1 MARGHGANH
10 RFWPVVARTGGE
22 MRIANAR
29 ILAASLT
36 IAVFCGQAYS
46 ASLDNQQANRALAPD
61 ARVDSNKHLPR
72 RYWQEMTTEEFA
84 ALDTDQVIAVL
95 PIASIEQHGPH
106 LPVCTDA
113 CANQAVIERTL
124 ELLPEDLPVT
134 VLPMMPVGKAN
145 EHSAFP
151 GTLSLSSET
160 VQHLWTEIA
169 ESVHRAGIRK
179 LVFFNSHGG
188 NRRILPV
195 VAREIR
201 ERLDML
207 VIITNLSSDA
217 PGNLFPAEERRYGI
231 HGGSVETSRML
242 YLRPDLVNMSKA
254 ENFHSTMADL
264 AKEFQQLPRT
274 ATIAWQAQDLNPAGV
289 VGNARDADAER
300 GRQLIEHAATQF
312 AAVLTEVDRLPLSHL
327 RCNFQPSE

>member
-1 MARGHGANH
+1 MCI
-10 RFWPVVARTGGE
+10 TE
-22 MRIANAR
+22 TR
-29 ILAASLT
+29 ILAVALI
-36 IAVFCGQAYS
+36 IAVFSSQAYS
-46 ASLDNQQANRALAPD
+46 SSLDEQKANETLATD
-61 ARVDSNKHLPR
+61 ENVDGSKDLPR

-84 ALDTDQVIAVL
+84 ALDADQVIAVL

-124 ELLPEDLPVT
+124 ELLPDDLPVT

-160 VQHLWTEIA
+160 VKRLWTEIA
-169 ESVHRAGIRK
+169 ESVHRVGIRK

-201 ERLDML
+201 ARLDML
-207 VIITNLSSDA
+207 VIVASLSSDIR
-217 PGNLFPAEERRYGI
+217 GDLFPEDERRYGI
-231 HGGSVETSRML
+231 HGGSIETSRML
-242 YLRPDLVNMSKA
+242 YLRPDLVNMGKA
-254 ENFHSTMADL
+254 ENFESTMADL
-264 AKEFQQLPRT
+264 AKEFQQLPVS
-274 ATIAWQAQDLNPAGV
+274 AAIAWQAQDLNPAGV

-300 GRQLIEHAATQF
+300 GRQLVEHAAVQF
-312 AAVLTEVDRLPLSHL
+312 AAVLAEVHRLPLSHL
-327 RCNFQPSE
+327 RDGPLER

>member
-1 MARGHGANH
+1 MCI
-10 RFWPVVARTGGE
+10 VK
-22 MRIANAR
+22 AR
-29 ILAASLT
+29 ILAISLI
-36 IAVFCGQAYS
+36 IAIFSNQAYS
-46 ASLDNQQANRALAPD
+46 SSLDDQQENETLTPD
-61 ARVDSNKHLPR
+61 TIVGSNKNLPR

-84 ALDTDQVIAVL
+84 ALDADQVIAVL

-113 CANQAVIERTL
+113 CANQAVIKRTL
-124 ELLPEDLPVT
+124 ELLPDDLPVL

-160 VQHLWTEIA
+160 VQRLWTEIA

-188 NRRILPV
+188 NGRILPV

-201 ERLDML
+201 ARLDML
-207 VIITNLSSDA
+207 VIVANLRSDI
-217 PGNLFPAEERRYGI
+217 PGDLFPEDERRYGI
-231 HGGSVETSRML
+231 HGGSIETSRML

-254 ENFHSTMADL
+254 ENFQSAMADL
-264 AKEFQQLPRT
+264 AAEFEYLPVT
-274 ATIAWQAQDLNPAGV
+274 ASIAWQAQDLNPAGV

-300 GRQLIEHAATQF
+300 GRQLVEHAAAQF
-312 AAVLTEVDRLPLSHL
+312 AAVLAEVDRLPLSHL
-327 RCNFQPSE
+327 RDGPLER

>member
-1 MARGHGANH
+1 MCIVR
-10 RFWPVVARTGGE
+10 
-22 MRIANAR
+22 AR
-29 ILAASLT
+29 ILAISLI
-36 IAVFCGQAYS
+36 IAIFSNQAYS
-46 ASLDNQQANRALAPD
+46 SSLDDQQDNETLTPD
-61 ARVDSNKHLPR
+61 TIVGSNKNLPR

-84 ALDTDQVIAVL
+84 ALDAERVIAVL

-113 CANQAVIERTL
+113 CGNQAVIERTL
-124 ELLPEDLPVT
+124 ELLPDDLPVI

-160 VQHLWTEIA
+160 VQRLWTEIA
-169 ESVHRAGIRK
+169 ESVHRVGIRK

-201 ERLDML
+201 ARLNML
-207 VIITNLSSDA
+207 VILANLSSDV
-217 PGNLFPAEERRYGI
+217 PGDLFPEDERRYGI
-231 HGGSVETSRML
+231 HGGSMETSRML

-254 ENFHSTMADL
+254 ENFQSAMADL
-264 AKEFQQLPRT
+264 DKEFRHLLPVT

-300 GRQLIEHAATQF
+300 GRQLVEHAAAQF
-312 AAVLTEVDRLPLSHL
+312 AAVLAEVDRLPLSHL
-327 RCNFQPSE
+327 RDGPLER

>member
-1 MARGHGANH
+1 
-10 RFWPVVARTGGE
+10 

-29 ILAASLT
+29 MLVALLT
-36 IAVFCGQAYS
+36 IAVFCSQAYS
-46 ASLDNQQANRALAPD
+46 ASLDEQKATTSLAPN
-61 ARVDSNKHLPR
+61 ANADSNKYFPR

-134 VLPMMPVGKAN
+134 ILPMMPVGKAN
-145 EHSAFP
+145 EHNVFP

-160 VQHLWTEIA
+160 AQRLWTEIA

-188 NRRILPV
+188 NRRLLSV
-195 VAREIR
+195 VARAIR
-201 ERLDML
+201 AKLDML
-207 VIITNLSSDA
+207 VIITNLSSNV
-217 PGNLFPAEERRYGI
+217 PGDLFPVEEKRYGI

-242 YLRPDLVNMSKA
+242 YLRPDLVSMSKA
-254 ENFHSTMADL
+254 ENFRSTMADL
-264 AKEFQQLPRT
+264 AEEFEQLPGT
-274 ATIAWQAQDLNPAGV
+274 STIAWQAQDLNPAGV

-312 AAVLTEVDRLPLSHL
+312 ATTLIEVGRLPISHL
-327 RCNFQPSE
+327 RIGPLEQ

>member
-1 MARGHGANH
+1 
-10 RFWPVVARTGGE
+10 
-22 MRIANAR
+22 MRNAR
-29 ILAASLT
+29 VPILAVWLT
-36 IAVFCGQAYS
+36 IAVFCSQAYS
-46 ASLDNQQANRALAPD
+46 ASPEDRQADNALTAETNVENNRF
-61 ARVDSNKHLPR
+61 HPR

-113 CANQAVIERTL
+113 CANQAVIERML
-124 ELLPEDLPVT
+124 QLLPEDLPVT

-201 ERLDML
+201 EKLDML
-207 VIITNLSSDA
+207 VIIAHLSSDV

-254 ENFHSTMADL
+254 ENFQSTMAGL
-264 AKEFQQLPRT
+264 AKEFQELPRT

-300 GRQLIEHAATQF
+300 GRLLVEQAAAQL
-312 AAVLTEVDRLPLSHL
+312 AAVLAEVDRLPLSHL
-327 RCNFQPSE
+327 RTGPLEQ

>member
-1 MARGHGANH
+1 MCI
-10 RFWPVVARTGGE
+10 T
-22 MRIANAR
+22 NAR
-29 ILAASLT
+29 ILAVSLI
-36 IAVFCGQAYS
+36 IAVFSSQAYS
-46 ASLDNQQANRALAPD
+46 SSLDDQQDNEALATD
-61 ARVDSNKHLPR
+61 ANVGSNKNLPR

-84 ALDTDQVIAVL
+84 ALDADQVIAVL

-113 CANQAVIERTL
+113 CANQAVIERML
-124 ELLPEDLPVT
+124 ELLPDDLPVT

-145 EHSAFP
+145 EHNAFP

-160 VQHLWTEIA
+160 VQRLWTEIA

-188 NRRILPV
+188 NGRILPV

-201 ERLDML
+201 ARLDML
-207 VIITNLSSDA
+207 VILANLRSDI
-217 PGNLFPAEERRYGI
+217 PGDLFPEEERRFGI
-231 HGGSVETSRML
+231 HGGSIETSRML

-254 ENFHSTMADL
+254 ENFQSAMADL
-264 AKEFQQLPRT
+264 ATEFEHLPVT
-274 ATIAWQAQDLNPAGV
+274 ASIAWQAQDLNPAGV

-300 GRQLIEHAATQF
+300 GRQLVEHAAAQF
-312 AAVLTEVDRLPLSHL
+312 AAVLAEVDRLPLSHL
-327 RCNFQPSE
+327 RDGPLER

>member
-1 MARGHGANH
+1 MIKA
-10 RFWPVVARTGGE
+10 
-22 MRIANAR
+22 IAR
-29 ILAASLT
+29 ILAVTLIIT
-36 IAVFCGQAYS
+36 GFGGWAYS
-46 ASLDNQQANRALAPD
+46 SSLDSQQDNESVTDNPIVVSD
-61 ARVDSNKHLPR
+61 KNLPR

-84 ALDTDQVIAVL
+84 ALDAVRVIAVL

-124 ELLPEDLPVT
+124 ELLPDDLPVT

-160 VQHLWTEIA
+160 AQRLWTEIA

-179 LVFFNSHGG
+179 LVLFNSHGG
-188 NRRILPV
+188 NRRILQV
-195 VAREIR
+195 AAREIR
-201 ERLDML
+201 ARLDML
-207 VIITNLSSDA
+207 VILTNLSSDA
-217 PGNLFPAEERRYGI
+217 PGNLFPAEERRYGL

-242 YLRPDLVNMSKA
+242 YLRPDLVNMKKA
-254 ENFHSTMADL
+254 ENFQSAMADL
-264 AKEFQQLPRT
+264 AREFQHLAVT
-274 ATIAWQAQDLNPAGV
+274 ARIEYQAQDLNPAGA

-300 GRQLIEHAATQF
+300 GRQLVEHAAAQL
-312 AAVLTEVDRLPLSHL
+312 AAVLAEVDRLPLSHL
-327 RCNFQPSE
+327 RDGPLER

>member
-1 MARGHGANH
+1 MIDA
-10 RFWPVVARTGGE
+10 
-22 MRIANAR
+22 IAR
-29 ILAASLT
+29 ILAVTLIITGFS
-36 IAVFCGQAYS
+36 GWAYS
-46 ASLDNQQANRALAPD
+46 SSLDSQQ
-61 ARVDSNKHLPR
+61 DSESVTDYPIVVSDKNLPR

-84 ALDTDQVIAVL
+84 ALDTDHVIAVL

-113 CANQAVIERTL
+113 CANQAVIARML
-124 ELLPEDLPVT
+124 ELLPENLPVT

-145 EHSAFP
+145 EHTAFP

-160 VQHLWTEIA
+160 AQRLWTEIA

-188 NRRILPV
+188 NRRIMRV

-201 ERLDML
+201 AKLDML
-207 VIITNLSSDA
+207 VIITNLSSNA
-217 PGNLFPAEERRYGI
+217 PGNLFPVEEGKYGK

-254 ENFHSTMADL
+254 EDFRSTEADL
-264 AKEFQQLPRT
+264 AEEFQQLTRT
-274 ATIAWQAQDLNPAGV
+274 ATIAYQAQDLNPAGV

-312 AAVLTEVDRLPLSHL
+312 AAILIEVDRLPISHL
-327 RCNFQPSE
+327 RIGPLEQ

>member
-1 MARGHGANH
+1 MCI
-10 RFWPVVARTGGE
+10 T
-22 MRIANAR
+22 NAR
-29 ILAASLT
+29 ILAVSLI
-36 IAVFCGQAYS
+36 IAVFSSQAYS
-46 ASLDNQQANRALAPD
+46 SSLDDQQDNEALATD
-61 ARVDSNKHLPR
+61 ANVGSNKNLPR

-84 ALDTDQVIAVL
+84 ALDADQVIAVL

-113 CANQAVIERTL
+113 CANKAVIERTL
-124 ELLPEDLPVT
+124 ELLPDDLPVI
-134 VLPMMPVGKAN
+134 VLPIMPVGKAN

-160 VQHLWTEIA
+160 VQRLWTEIA

-188 NRRILPV
+188 NGRILPV

-201 ERLDML
+201 VRLDML
-207 VIITNLSSDA
+207 VILANLRSDI
-217 PGNLFPAEERRYGI
+217 PGDLFPEDERRYGI
-231 HGGSVETSRML
+231 HGGSIETSRML

-254 ENFHSTMADL
+254 ENFQSAMADL
-264 AKEFQQLPRT
+264 AAEFEYLPVT
-274 ATIAWQAQDLNPAGV
+274 ASIAWQAQDLNPAGV

-300 GRQLIEHAATQF
+300 GRQLVEHAAAQF
-312 AAVLTEVDRLPLSHL
+312 AAVLAEVDRLPLSHL
-327 RCNFQPSE
+327 RDGPLER

>member
-1 MARGHGANH
+1 MCI
-10 RFWPVVARTGGE
+10 T
-22 MRIANAR
+22 NAR
-29 ILAASLT
+29 ILGVSLI
-36 IAVFCGQAYS
+36 IAVFSSQVYS
-46 ASLDNQQANRALAPD
+46 SSLDDQQDNEALATD
-61 ARVDSNKHLPR
+61 ANVGSNKNLPR

-84 ALDTDQVIAVL
+84 ALDADQVIAVL

-124 ELLPEDLPVT
+124 ELLPDDLPVI

-160 VQHLWTEIA
+160 VQRLWTEIA
-169 ESVHRAGIRK
+169 ESVHRVGIRK

-188 NRRILPV
+188 NGRILPV

-201 ERLDML
+201 ARLDML
-207 VIITNLSSDA
+207 VILANLRSDI
-217 PGNLFPAEERRYGI
+217 PGDLFPEEERRFGI
-231 HGGSVETSRML
+231 HGGSIETSRML

-254 ENFHSTMADL
+254 ENFQSAMADL
-264 AKEFQQLPRT
+264 ATEFEHLPVT
-274 ATIAWQAQDLNPAGV
+274 ASIAWQAQDLNPAGV

-300 GRQLIEHAATQF
+300 GRQLVEHAAAQF
-312 AAVLTEVDRLPLSHL
+312 AAVLAEVDRLPLSHL
-327 RCNFQPSE
+327 RDGPLER

>member
-1 MARGHGANH
+1 M
-10 RFWPVVARTGGE
+10 RFNVL
-22 MRIANAR
+22 
-29 ILAASLT
+29 ILAALFGV
-36 IAVFCGQAYS
+36 IAS
-46 ASLDNQQANRALAPD
+46 ID
-61 ARVDSNKHLPR
+61 ARAASADRNLEQASGTTAQLPR
-72 RYWQEMTTEEFA
+72 RYWQEMTTTEFA
-84 ALDTDQVIAVL
+84 ALDAERVIAVL

-124 ELLPEDLPVT
+124 ELLPDDLPVT

-160 VQHLWTEIA
+160 VQRLWTEIA
-169 ESVHRAGIRK
+169 ESVHRVGIRK
-179 LVFFNSHGG
+179 LVLFNSHGG
-188 NRRILPV
+188 NRRILPA

-201 ERLDML
+201 ARLDML
-207 VIITNLSSDA
+207 VIVANLSSDV
-217 PGNLFPAEERRYGI
+217 PGDLFPEDERRYGI
-231 HGGSVETSRML
+231 HGGSMETSSML

-254 ENFHSTMADL
+254 ENFQSAMADL
-264 AKEFQQLPRT
+264 DREFQHLPVA

-300 GRQLIEHAATQF
+300 GRQLVEHAAAQF
-312 AAVLTEVDRLPLSHL
+312 AAVLAEVDRLPLSHL
-327 RCNFQPSE
+327 RDGPLER

>member
-1 MARGHGANH
+1 MHNS
-10 RFWPVVARTGGE
+10 RF
-22 MRIANAR
+22 R
-29 ILAASLT
+29 ILAVWLT
-36 IAVFCGQAYS
+36 IAVFCSQAYS
-46 ASLDNQQANRALAPD
+46 ASPDDQQADKALA
-61 ARVDSNKHLPR
+61 AETTVEINKIHPR

-84 ALDTDQVIAVL
+84 ALDAVRVIAVL

-113 CANQAVIERTL
+113 CANQAVVERML
-124 ELLPEDLPVT
+124 ELLPDDLPVT

-160 VQHLWTEIA
+160 AQRLWTEIA
-169 ESVHRAGIRK
+169 ESVHRVGIRK
-179 LVFFNSHGG
+179 LVLFNSHGG
-188 NRRILPV
+188 NQRILRV

-201 ERLDML
+201 ARLDML
-207 VIITNLSSDA
+207 VILTNLSSDA

-264 AKEFQQLPRT
+264 AKEFQQLPGT

-300 GRQLIEHAATQF
+300 GRQLIEHAAAQL
-312 AAVLTEVDRLPLSHL
+312 AAVLAEVDRLPLSHL
-327 RCNFQPSE
+327 RTGPLEQ